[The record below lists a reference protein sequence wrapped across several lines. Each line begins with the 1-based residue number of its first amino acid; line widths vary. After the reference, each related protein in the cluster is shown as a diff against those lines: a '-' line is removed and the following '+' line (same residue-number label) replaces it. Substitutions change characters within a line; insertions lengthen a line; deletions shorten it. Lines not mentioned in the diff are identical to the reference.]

1 MDVPYLRGVLIPF
14 WVLQL
19 IFIIISLGDS
29 AYLLSV
35 WATGQSGTTTC
46 YDPNYGYYECT
57 VSQTAPAILLAFY
70 GLVVAFAVV
79 SIALIVTEIVLY
91 ARQRLPAKIYF
102 AFQLTNVLLWTVLFA
117 MCINGIIMGYDS
129 ILIIVG
135 VIITWVLMIGAMIY
149 SSVMF
154 HRHHVKGSGFGGG
167 YGDNYNPGGHTIAA

>member
-1 MDVPYLRGVLIPF
+1 MDVPYLRRVLIPF
-14 WVLQL
+14 WVIQL

-35 WATGQSGTTTC
+35 YAQGQTENGTC
-46 YDPNYGYYECT
+46 GDYYNGYYDCSVT
-57 VSQTAPAILLAFY
+57 VTAPPILLAFY
-70 GLVVAFAVV
+70 GLVVAFSIV

-117 MCINGIIMGYDS
+117 MCINGIVVGYDS
-129 ILIIVG
+129 ILIIVS
-135 VIITWVLMIGAMIY
+135 VIISWVAMIGALIY

-154 HRHHVKGSGFGGG
+154 HRYQVKGSGFGAG
-167 YGDNYNPGGHTIAA
+167 YGNGYNPGGHAVAA